1 MTYAIGRLRRCAW
14 LVPAVLSAPAVGQEV
29 YGLLGG
35 QYAPSLREASYAFS
49 MEYLQNLSEHTY
61 ATFTWLNEGHV
72 TNHHRDGY
80 SAQLWLRWLSESRRL
95 ALSAGVGPWHY
106 YDTTYLTSTGTVTD
120 AHDWGVLGSVAAH
133 YYFRNPWVMELRY
146 NYAHTSTSIKTHT
159 LLFGFGYQFEHGA
172 SAGPVHNTRLYGFV
186 PDDQRNELTVMAGK
200 SVVNNFNSPHG
211 VAYGAEY
218 RYRVTP
224 YIDAIGT
231 WLDEGNA
238 RVIKR
243 RGPAAQAGIKREFL
257 NHRADVGVAG
267 GFYFARDQD
276 LRGARTE
283 VLGLLTMTA
292 TYRVTNGWRVRAYWY
307 RTLTTNGRDTDVAML
322 GLGYAF

>member
-1 MTYAIGRLRRCAW
+1 MISAIRLLRHYL
-14 LVPAVLSAPAVGQEV
+14 LVALAALSAPALAQEAYV
-29 YGLLGG
+29 LGGG
-35 QYAPSLREASYAFS
+35 QYTPGLREATYSYS
-49 MEYLQNLSEHTY
+49 MEYLQNISEHSY

-80 SAQLWLRWLSESRRL
+80 SGQLWLRALSSSRRFT
-95 ALSAGVGPWHY
+95 LSAGVGPYRY
-106 YDTTYLTSTGTVTD
+106 YDTTYVTAKGVTD

-133 YYFRNPWVMELRY
+133 WYFRNPWVMELRY
-146 NYAHTSTSIKTHT
+146 NYAYTRTSISTHT
-159 LLFGFGYQFEHGA
+159 LLWGFGYQFEH
-172 SAGPVHNTRLYGFV
+172 SALGGPVLNTALYSFV
-186 PDDQRNELTVMAGK
+186 PDGQRSEITLMAGK

-218 RYRVTP
+218 RYRLTP

-231 WLDEGNA
+231 YLDEGDA
-238 RVIKR
+238 RVVKR
-243 RGPAAQAGIKREFL
+243 RGPAAQLGIKREFL
-257 NHRADVGVAG
+257 NHHADVGVAG

-276 LRGARTE
+276 MAGARTE

-292 TYRVTNGWRVRAYWY
+292 TYRFTAGFRARAYWY

-322 GLGYAF
+322 GLGFAF